1 MLGACSTAAPSMQ
14 STSWLSPQSPPGT
27 SPVPPAL
34 GSTRP
39 LVEIEGDGLE
49 GQLPPRRRAEDVPDD
64 PSEPFSPNY
73 GVVPSAVPEAQSEQ
87 A

>member
-1 MLGACSTAAPSMQ
+1 MQ
-14 STSWLSPQSPPGT
+14 STSRLSPQIPPGA
-27 SPVPPAL
+27 SPVPPVS

-73 GVVPSAVPEAQSEQ
+73 GAMPAVEPRGQPEQ